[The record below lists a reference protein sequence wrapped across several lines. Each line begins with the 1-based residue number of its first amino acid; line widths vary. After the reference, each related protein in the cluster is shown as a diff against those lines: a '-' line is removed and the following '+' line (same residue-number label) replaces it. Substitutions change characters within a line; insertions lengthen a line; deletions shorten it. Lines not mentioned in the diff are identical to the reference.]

1 VKADRKAAKAQ
12 KKAARKSYERNHAQL
27 KRQQAMHA
35 VLLAAQL
42 QRGRKNAKREAA
54 AS

>member
-1 VKADRKAAKAQ
+1 MKADRKAAKAQ
-12 KKAARKSYERNHAQL
+12 KKAARKAYERNHAQL

-42 QRGRKNAKREAA
+42 KRGKKVSQTRGRC
-54 AS
+54 